1 MELTARRPAVGLAVL
16 FTVALTTITTETL
29 PMGLL
34 PQMSDG
40 LGASQ
45 DRIGWLVGGYSL
57 VIIVITMPLA
67 TMTARLDRRRLL
79 VLIMGLFAV
88 GNALLAIAPNYPT
101 ALLARLVTASGHGVL
116 WSAMAGYA
124 ASLVTRDKAGRAVA
138 VVFAGNSAALTAGV
152 PLGTLLGQA
161 AGWRTGFA
169 VLSGLSALLLVA
181 ARILL
186 PEQSASPAPSGLRGA
201 LRLPSVRIVTA
212 ATALVMLGQFTLH
225 TYLVPYLGDADQSG
239 GATTVALF
247 VFGAAGILGVWAAGL
262 LADRGTG
269 RYLLVTLGLHAAAIA
284 VLPATGGAVTVAV
297 IAVWGLAYAALPT
310 LLQTF
315 ALKTAPH
322 AVAAASTLFI
332 IAFNLGITAGST
344 LGGQTLRL
352 LGPGPLPVAAA
363 LPVLAA
369 AATIA
374 VGLHRARKPPRPAH
388 ARQTGAATGDP
399 AAARQRA

>member
-1 MELTARRPAVGLAVL
+1 MRRPAVGLAVL

-34 PQMSDG
+34 PQMSHG

-57 VIIVITMPLA
+57 IIIVVTVPLT

-79 VLIMGLFAV
+79 VMVMGLFTV
-88 GNALLAIAPNYPT
+88 GNALLAIAPDYPT

-124 ASLVTRDKAGRAVA
+124 ASLVTHDKAGRAVA

-152 PLGTLLGQA
+152 PLGALLGQA

-169 VLSGLSALLLVA
+169 VLSGLSVLLLVA
-181 ARILL
+181 ARALL
-186 PEQSASPAPSGLRGA
+186 PKQSAAPAPSGLREA
-201 LRLPSVRIVTA
+201 LRLPSVRIVTV
-212 ATALVMLGQFTLH
+212 ATALVMLGQFTIH
-225 TYLVPYLGDADQSG
+225 TYLVPYLGDTDQG
-239 GATTVALF
+239 HTATAAALF
-247 VFGAAGILGVWAAGL
+247 VFGAAGIPGIWAAGL
-262 LADRGTG
+262 LADRGTA
-269 RYLLVTLGLHAAAIA
+269 RYLLAALGLHATAIA
-284 VLPATGGAVTVAV
+284 LLPATGGAVTVAV

-322 AVAAASTLFI
+322 AATAASALFI
-332 IAFNLGITAGST
+332 IAFNLGITAGSA
-344 LGGQTLRL
+344 LGGQTLRH

-369 AATIA
+369 AVTVAA
-374 VGLHRARKPPRPAH
+374 GLRRARRPHHRPRVSPHPSH
-388 ARQTGAATGDP
+388 ARPGA
-399 AAARQRA
+399 